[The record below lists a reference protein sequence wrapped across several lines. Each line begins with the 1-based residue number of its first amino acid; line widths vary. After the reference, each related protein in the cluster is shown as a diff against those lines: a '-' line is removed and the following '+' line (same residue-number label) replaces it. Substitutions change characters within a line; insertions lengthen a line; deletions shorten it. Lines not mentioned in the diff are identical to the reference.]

1 MRRRR
6 RRRENLGEVCEG
18 ETETHEKLWDKREG
32 KFENKNQ
39 AEGKT
44 WKGRW
49 SKEDERYRG
58 SVS

>member
-1 MRRRR
+1 M
-6 RRRENLGEVCEG
+6 GEVCEG